1 MTTLAASRENPTKSL
16 GGFCVSFD
24 KRFTIFS
31 SYPAGRAQFPVRVV
45 FVIDFRSTV
54 ARTDQK
60 NSHSVTSYVLCVSTS
75 RRLQNAL
82 ACRLYSLIRLAEV
95 CCRRIKHCTCDVSKN
110 HVRTNP
116 RFTNPKKLAF
126 IFSYKNVRK
135 AMLVRNISSWF
146 LLYIQCIHVKH
157 QNKW

>member
-1 MTTLAASRENPTKSL
+1 MFQPHQIEIHQRFPPTQMLTTTLAASRANSTKSL

-24 KRFTIFS
+24 KRFTIVL

-60 NSHSVTSYVLCVSTS
+60 SSHSVTSYVLCVSTS

-116 RFTNPKKLAF
+116 RFTNPKKTCIYIF
-126 IFSYKNVRK
+126 IQK
-135 AMLVRNISSWF
+135 
-146 LLYIQCIHVKH
+146 CPE
-157 QNKW
+157 